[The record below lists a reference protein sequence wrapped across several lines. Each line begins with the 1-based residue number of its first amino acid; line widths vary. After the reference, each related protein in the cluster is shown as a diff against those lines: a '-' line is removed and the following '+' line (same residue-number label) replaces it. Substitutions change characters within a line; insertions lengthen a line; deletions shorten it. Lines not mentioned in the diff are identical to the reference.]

1 MIRRRPTRRN
11 LLAPAAS
18 PAAMAPAQNTIQ
30 ARQPGY
36 PPRRATRRPGLAAK
50 VKQRIEYDSD
60 GIFAFLIFFSMLM
73 SSMLFA
79 DSFATVGAAI
89 FVLLALAYLAVRFTQ
104 LGEILAPRAFILAI
118 PIFAFFSTYWSQSR
132 ADTLKYSIEFGLTVL
147 LGLLLSAAPRPK
159 AVLWGMFPAF
169 FIYVALNIAFGQ
181 TVDVGM
187 SGATAFSGL
196 TESKNLLADI
206 AACGLLIS
214 VACFVAAIE
223 DRKKFRALCTLLAVA
238 MDGYVL
244 IEARSA
250 GSLMG
255 IVVALSGFI
264 FLLALRPARLS
275 TRIISAVA
283 ASTAVLFIVLAYGQ
297 TIMEDVLTA
306 FDKDPTFTG
315 RTYLWE
321 RAYDFIAENPILGKG
336 FGAFWL
342 QGNPDAEGLWAYAG
356 IQSRTGFSFHNT
368 AIEILVVLGWA
379 GLIIFGAV
387 AIVCAWLVLRRA
399 LTRPELV
406 HCFWFSILAYDATRL
421 SIEAVGTG
429 PFSYPTVLMF
439 AAFGSAFAA
448 RRAMPAAKRW
458 RQPLFAAKAR
468 APLASAPRMGRFS
481 RNRLWAE

>member
-1 MIRRRPTRRN
+1 MFRRRLTRRN
-11 LLAPAAS
+11 LLTAAAS
-18 PAAMAPAQNTIQ
+18 PAAAAPAQNRPQ
-30 ARQPGY
+30 APQPGTSA
-36 PPRRATRRPGLAAK
+36 RRGAPAARPAAK
-50 VKQRIEYDSD
+50 AKRRIEFDSD
-60 GIFAFLIFFSMLM
+60 GVFAFLIFFSMLM
-73 SSMLFA
+73 SAMLFA
-79 DSFATVGAAI
+79 DSLATAGAAL
-89 FVLLALAYLAVRFTQ
+89 FVLLALAYIAARFNQ
-104 LGEILAPRAFILAI
+104 LLEILGPRAFILAI
-118 PIFAFFSTYWSQSR
+118 PIFAFLSTYWSQSR

-169 FIYVALNIAFGQ
+169 LIYVLLNIAFGQ

-187 SGATAFSGL
+187 SGTTAFSGL

-223 DRKKFRALCTLLAVA
+223 DRKKFRALCTLIAIA
-238 MDGYVL
+238 MDSYVL

-255 IVVALSGFI
+255 VAVALTGFI

-275 TRIISAVA
+275 TRIVSAVA
-283 ASTAVLFIVLAYGQ
+283 AATAAAFVVLAYGQ

-321 RAYDFIAENPILGKG
+321 RAYDFIAEKPILGTG

-387 AIVCAWLVLRRA
+387 AITCAWLVLRRA
-399 LTRPELV
+399 LTRPNLV
-406 HCFWFSILAYDATRL
+406 HCFWFSIIAYDAARL
-421 SIEAVGTG
+421 SIEAIGTG
-429 PFSYPTVLMF
+429 PFSYPTVLLF
-439 AAFGSAFAA
+439 AAFGTAFAV
-448 RRAMPAAKRW
+448 RRAMPAAKRY
-458 RQPLFAAKAR
+458 RRPLFGAAAR